1 MADDYISR
9 SSLDRPREEKKEE
22 EKEELKP
29 IATGKQIAKSGM
41 RKKLDSWFV
50 RDIRDVAD
58 HVWREKFLP
67 SLISSV
73 ETLVESLLLGDEV
86 AKKRSTSERVSY
98 RSYYDSRD
106 RDRDRDRYSYQRDRY
121 EFAEVYLDSR
131 SEAEA
136 ILDRMDEICRDRGFV
151 SVAVM
156 CELADVP
163 TRFTDNNWGWDSL
176 RSARIVDTRNGYL
189 LDMPR
194 AIEKPRR

>member
-1 MADDYISR
+1 
-9 SSLDRPREEKKEE
+9 
-22 EKEELKP
+22 
-29 IATGKQIAKSGM
+29 
-41 RKKLDSWFV
+41 
-50 RDIRDVAD
+50 
-58 HVWREKFLP
+58 
-67 SLISSV
+67 
-73 ETLVESLLLGDEV
+73 VESLLLGDEV

-176 RSARIVDTRNGYL
+176 RSARVVDTRNGYL